1 MKKILLTILGAAL
14 LFSGCNEKVIT
25 PAGVGKVKL
34 DLSFGGDWIT
44 KAESEEVDVNAFHVK
59 ISRPA
64 DSWSLEYARFD
75 QMPEYLELSAASY
88 RIEVSSGNELPAAFD
103 NAVYGGSADFE
114 VKTGSVTPVSLTA
127 TIQNVKVSF
136 NPSDNFLNELSS
148 YTITVSNGDG
158 ADHTLVWSNDENVE
172 ESERITKDIAKAGYF
187 SLGTIKI
194 HVDGYRALDNSTA
207 EYNAVFASA
216 SARDHFIVNLD
227 ARTTGQGNFEIT
239 VDTSTNDRQE
249 DVNVPGFEETPV
261 DGPEDPGTD
270 PEPDD
275 PAQSDAITFVWAEN
289 PTLARTELK
298 ENMSVNIAIG
308 VENGIKGFLVK
319 IGSPAETFIAT
330 VSMMAGAYTDE
341 LGRVVLDLTNPD
353 TFKALGG
360 ILGIEGTTIIG
371 QTALNL
377 DLGELLPLIISVG
390 SPESGSIH
398 TFTLDITDSLDNSY
412 SATLEFEYIG
422 TESSL

>member
-1 MKKILLTILGAAL
+1 MKKILLTIFGAAI

-25 PAGVGKVKL
+25 PAGVGKVTL

-44 KAESEEVDVNAFHVK
+44 KAESEEVDVNAFQVK

-64 DSWSLEYARFD
+64 DSWSVEYARFD
-75 QMPEYLELSAASY
+75 EMPEYLELSAASY
-88 RIEVSSGNELPAAFD
+88 RIDVTSGNNLPAAFD
-103 NAVYGGSADFE
+103 NAVYGGSTDFE
-114 VKTGSVTPVSLTA
+114 VKTGIVTPVSLTA

-136 NPSDNFLNELSS
+136 NPSDNFLSELSS
-148 YTITVSNGDG
+148 YTITVSNGDD
-158 ADHTLVWSNDENVE
+158 AEHTLVWSNDENVE
-172 ESERITKDIAKAGYF
+172 ESARITKDITKAGYF
-187 SLGTIKI
+187 SVGTIKI

-207 EYNAVFASA
+207 SYDAVFASA

-227 ARTTGQGNFEIT
+227 AKTTGQGTFEIT

-270 PEPDD
+270 PEPVD
-275 PAQSDAITFVWAEN
+275 PTPSDAITFVWAEN

-298 ENMSVNIAIG
+298 SDMSVNIAIG

-319 IGSPAETFIAT
+319 IGSPAESFIN
-330 VSMMAGAYTDE
+330 VVGQMPGAYTDE
-341 LGRVVLDLTNPD
+341 LGRVVLDLTNAD
-353 TFKALGG
+353 TFTALGG
-360 ILGIEGTTIIG
+360 LLGIGGTTIVG

-390 SPESGSIH
+390 HPEAGSVH
-398 TFTLDITDSLDNSY
+398 TFTLDLSDSLDNSY

-422 TESSL
+422 EQSSL